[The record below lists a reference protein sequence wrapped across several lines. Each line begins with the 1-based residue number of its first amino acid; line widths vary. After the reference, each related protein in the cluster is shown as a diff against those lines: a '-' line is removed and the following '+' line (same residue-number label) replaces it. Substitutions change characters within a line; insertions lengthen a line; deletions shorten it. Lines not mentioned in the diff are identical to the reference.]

1 MSRRKNAF
9 QYFQILGGI
18 IGWAMAFL
26 RRAIVINRNIKGQGI
41 THSSYGTLLRLKI
54 LLEVVCCSYNVV
66 PSMRS
71 GVKKNHAIFRDVLVK
86 IK

>member
-1 MSRRKNAF
+1 MG
-9 QYFQILGGI
+9 YGI
-18 IGWAMAFL
+18 F

-54 LLEVVCCSYNVV
+54 LLEVVCCCYNVV